1 MKIKLSLKNNFKL
14 LLCIIDSSSGTIFSI
29 MAALPI
35 ALRTVL
41 LLKLSPLMFIL
52 CYVLAAV
59 QGAKWPHSLLIAV
72 VGTAMCLGAAGLY
85 KLRGSKSASDLVWLN
100 ILLRLFTR

>member
-1 MKIKLSLKNNFKL
+1 MSDPQQDTDEQRDTPELRLRV
-14 LLCIIDSSSGTIFSI
+14 
-29 MAALPI
+29 AA
-35 ALRTVL
+35 L
-41 LLKLSPLMFIL
+41 LLKLSPLMFAL

-59 QGAKWPHSLLIAV
+59 QGAQWQHSLLISV

-85 KLRGSKSASDLVWLN
+85 KLRGSKSASDLVWIN